1 MRPEGREKIPPRR
14 GRKFWESGRIAGF
27 SAAERTETPP
37 EGRLRRFFK
46 KTPHCAGEADVVKFS
61 VRVRENPDPHR
72 RMPAMQRMFEAAS
85 DAGGG
90 PVDHRRRLAAL
101 VEARVW

>member
-1 MRPEGREKIPPRR
+1 M
-14 GRKFWESGRIAGF
+14 
-27 SAAERTETPP
+27 
-37 EGRLRRFFK
+37 
-46 KTPHCAGEADVVKFS
+46 VKFS
-61 VRVRENPDPHR
+61 VRVRGSPDPHR